1 MMCGMHA
8 AEHGVTVRHMS
19 TMAKVHSTG
28 TMRTIAGPDGRL
40 RAISSRFCVAI
51 SSVRALVPQIWPT
64 EAISLD
70 KSYVWAHSI
79 VVYHTRP
86 RPAVLLACNTQ
97 RRAKTWEW
105 KLP

>member
-1 MMCGMHA
+1 
-8 AEHGVTVRHMS
+8 MS
-19 TMAKVHSTG
+19 TMAEVHSTG
-28 TMRTIAGPDGRL
+28 TMRTIAGANGRL
-40 RAISSRFCVAI
+40 RATCSRFCVAI
-51 SSVRALVPQIWPT
+51 SGVCAVAPQIWPT
-64 EAISLD
+64 EATCLD

-86 RPAVLLACNTQ
+86 RLAVLLACDTQ